1 MLLPTL
7 RNAPVANSTN
17 AESINVS
24 VISATRCERR
34 FRTFFFLKKVN
45 RRKRFRNPAHR
56 SKFKLYRPLGY
67 IIVPKI
73 LTHIQQANQI
83 RMIFSAGIH
92 PPQTFLANQD
102 DFPRR
107 NSSLQDISCN
117 SGCFSPLG
125 IIPGEQFCR
134 IRMHFSA
141 GNHPSQTFPANQDDF
156 LHSKSSLPDISAE
169 SGCILPLGIIPPRHF
184 LQIRMI
190 FSAGIHPYKTFPAN
204 QDDFPRRNSSLQ
216 DISIKSG

>member
-7 RNAPVANSTN
+7 RNAPVANSAN
-17 AESINVS
+17 AESISVS

-83 RMIFSAGIH
+83 RIHSAAEKSSLPDNSAESGYILPLGIIPGEPFCRIRMHFSAGIH
-92 PPQTFLANQD
+92 PSQTFPANQD
-102 DFPRR
+102 AFRCWE
-107 NSSLQDISCN
+107 SSLASN
-117 SGCFSPLG
+117 SAESGCISPPEF
-125 IIPGEQFCR
+125 IPGEQFCR

-141 GNHPSQTFPANQDDF
+141 GIHPCKTFLANQDDF
-156 LHSKSSLPDISAE
+156 L
-169 SGCILPLGIIPPRHF
+169 
-184 LQIRMI
+184 
-190 FSAGIHPYKTFPAN
+190 
-204 QDDFPRRNSSLQ
+204 RRNSSLR
-216 DISIKSG
+216 DISC

>member
-7 RNAPVANSTN
+7 RNAPVANSAN
-17 AESINVS
+17 AESISVS

-83 RMIFSAGIH
+83 RI
-92 PPQTFLANQD
+92 
-102 DFPRR
+102 
-107 NSSLQDISCN
+107 
-117 SGCFSPLG
+117 
-125 IIPGEQFCR
+125 
-134 IRMHFSA
+134 HFSD
-141 GNHPSQTFPANQDDF
+141 GNHPSQTFPANQDAF
-156 LHSKSSLPDISAE
+156 CCWESSLASNSAE
-169 SGCILPLGIIPPRHF
+169 SGCISPPEFIPTRHF
-184 LQIRMI
+184 LLIRMI
-190 FSAGIHPYKTFPAN
+190 FPAGIHPSQTFPSN
-204 QDDFPRRNSSLQ
+204 
-216 DISIKSG
+216 

>member
-7 RNAPVANSTN
+7 RNAPVANSAN
-17 AESINVS
+17 AESISVS

-67 IIVPKI
+67 IIIPKI

-83 RMIFSAGIH
+83 RIH
-92 PPQTFLANQD
+92 STAEK
-102 DFPRR
+102 
-107 NSSLQDISCN
+107 SSLASHSAE
-117 SGCFSPLG
+117 SGCISPLG

-134 IRMHFSA
+134 IRMHF
-141 GNHPSQTFPANQDDF
+141 P
-156 LHSKSSLPDISAE
+156 
-169 SGCILPLGIIPPRHF
+169 
-184 LQIRMI
+184 
-190 FSAGIHPYKTFPAN
+190 AGIHPYKSFLAN
-204 QDDFPRRNSSLQ
+204 QDAFLRRNSSLS
-216 DISIKSG
+216 DISCKSR

>member
-7 RNAPVANSTN
+7 RNAPVANSAN
-17 AESINVS
+17 AESISVS

-56 SKFKLYRPLGY
+56 SKFKLYRPFGY

-83 RMIFSAGIH
+83 RIHSA
-92 PPQTFLANQD
+92 AEK
-102 DFPRR
+102 
-107 NSSLQDISCN
+107 SSLPDNSAE
-117 SGCFSPLG
+117 SGCILPLG

-134 IRMHFSA
+134 IRM
-141 GNHPSQTFPANQDDF
+141 
-156 LHSKSSLPDISAE
+156 
-169 SGCILPLGIIPPRHF
+169 
-184 LQIRMI
+184 I
-190 FSAGIHPYKTFPAN
+190 FSAGIHPSQTILLN
-204 QDDFPRRNSSLQ
+204 QDAFLRRNSSLQ
-216 DISIKSG
+216 ELFSKSG

>member
-7 RNAPVANSTN
+7 RNAPVANSAN
-17 AESINVS
+17 AESISVS

-83 RMIFSAGIH
+83 RIHSA
-92 PPQTFLANQD
+92 A
-102 DFPRR
+102 
-107 NSSLQDISCN
+107 
-117 SGCFSPLG
+117 
-125 IIPGEQFCR
+125 EK
-134 IRMHFSA
+134 
-141 GNHPSQTFPANQDDF
+141 NHPSQTILLNQDAF
-156 LHSKSSLPDISAE
+156 CRWESSLASNSAE
-169 SGCILPLGIIPPRHF
+169 SGCISPLEFIPARHF

-190 FSAGIHPYKTFPAN
+190 FSAGIHPCKTFLAN
-204 QDDFPRRNSSLQ
+204 QDDFLRWKSSLQ
-216 DISIKSG
+216 ELFSKSG